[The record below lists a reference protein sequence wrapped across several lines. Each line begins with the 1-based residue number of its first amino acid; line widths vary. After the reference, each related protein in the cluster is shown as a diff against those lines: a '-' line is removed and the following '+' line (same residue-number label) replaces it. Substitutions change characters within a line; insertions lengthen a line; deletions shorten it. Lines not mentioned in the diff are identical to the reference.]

1 MKTEIYIENFLLDQS
16 DDLSSLLTLMLDD
29 IKNFS
34 TRTTSFSKTI
44 ILPGTANNNQL
55 LGNIFQFG
63 QANDFDPS
71 QPNVGYNFNAA
82 KSASCII
89 FQDNIQTFKGGL
101 RLLEIDV
108 DKGRY
113 EYQVAVFGD
122 ISALNSALGT
132 ALLEDLDFS
141 AYDHVLSESVIM
153 NSWDNTPGSGYY
165 YPLIDYGKYSG
176 DKHSWDYHTFRPGL
190 YVKEYIDKIFEAAG
204 FQYQSDLFSTPRF
217 KGLIIPHNQ
226 KILTSKTSLLL
237 TGSNGVDRTIID
249 YGFSPAALF
258 KWDTVATSIFT
269 PSGSPA
275 QTFTYTGTDPVT
287 FNINFNFEYNW
298 KATNNFITLSI
309 RKNGADLYT
318 KILGNTGGFL
328 VTSGFWGGTVSMSL
342 VTGDIVDFL
351 AQVSDSSTGHSYT
364 FVLKAAGTFINFKT
378 ASDVPVP
385 VNLGGDVKLNDT
397 IPRNIK
403 QIDLL
408 VSLVKLFNLYVYE
421 DKFQKNLIYI
431 TPYIDFYG
439 HDNTD
444 SNDWTYKL
452 NRDKVIKI
460 KPMSELTS
468 QIYNFKYKSDT
479 DYYNDLYTKRY
490 NQNYGDYI
498 FNSQFEFASDKTDMQ
513 IMFSSTP
520 LVGYAGED
528 KVQGT
533 ILKLSGTTEDHV
545 DSNIRIMQ
553 TKKIAGVASW
563 DILDGGTTLA
573 STINYGYAGH
583 FDDPDAPTNDLNF
596 GALQELF
603 FTLATGFL
611 SATQFNLYWSAYMA
625 EIIHKDSKLITGF
638 FNLKPQD
645 IFDIDFSKYIHLDGV
660 LFRLSKIS
668 DFNMSKPGDCEVQL
682 LKVINTQY

>member
-1 MKTEIYIENFLLDQS
+1 MKTEIYIEDNLLDQS
-16 DDLSSLLTLMLDD
+16 NDLSSLLTLMIDD
-29 IKNFS
+29 IRDFS

-44 ILPGTANNNQL
+44 VLPGTANNNRL

-63 QANDFDPS
+63 QSNDYDPS

-101 RLLEIDV
+101 RLLEIDY

-122 ISALNSALGT
+122 MAALNIALGS

-141 AYDHVLSESVIM
+141 SYDHVLSDSAIT
-153 NSWDNTPGSGYY
+153 NSWNNPPGSGYY
-165 YPLIDYGKYSG
+165 YPLIDYGGYSIS
-176 DKHSWDYHTFRPGL
+176 KHDWDYHTFRPAL
-190 YVKEYIDKIFEAAG
+190 YVKEYIDKIFAASG
-204 FQYQSDLFSTPRF
+204 FKYQSDLFNTSRF

-226 KILTSKTSLLL
+226 KVLTSKTSTLA
-237 TGSNGVDRTIID
+237 TGSRTTDTTVID
-249 YGFSPAALF
+249 YGSSAAHQLEF
-258 KWDTVATSIFT
+258 DTVSTSIFT
-269 PSGSPA
+269 YSGGVL
-275 QTFTYTGTDPVT
+275 TYIGTDPVT
-287 FNINFNFEYNW
+287 FNINFDLEYNW
-298 KATNNFITLSI
+298 KTTGNTITLSI
-309 RKNGADLYT
+309 RKNGTDLYT

-328 VTSGFWGGTVSMSL
+328 VTSGSWVGTVSMSL
-342 VTGDIVDFL
+342 VTGDQVDFF
-351 AQVSDSSTGHSYT
+351 AQVSDSSFGHFYT
-364 FVLKAAGTFINFKT
+364 LVLKSAGTFFNFKT

-403 QIDLL
+403 QIDFL
-408 VSLVKLFNLYVYE
+408 VSIVKLFNLYVYE
-421 DKFQKNLIYI
+421 DKFQKNLVYI
-431 TPYIDFYG
+431 TPYVDFYG
-439 HDNTD
+439 HDNTASD
-444 SNDWTYKL
+444 DWTYKL
-452 NRDKVIKI
+452 NRDKPIKI

-479 DYYNDLYTKRY
+479 DYYNDLYQKRY

-498 FNSQFEFASDKTDMQ
+498 FNSNFEFTSDKSD
-513 IMFSSTP
+513 IPIIFSGTP

-533 ILKLSGTTEDHV
+533 IFKLSGTTEDHV

-553 TKKIAGVASW
+553 SKKITGVASW
-563 DILDGGTTLA
+563 SILDG
-573 STINYGYAGH
+573 STILTSTIDYGYAGH

-611 SATQFNLYWSAYMA
+611 SATQFNIYWSPYMA
-625 EIIHKDSKLITGF
+625 EITDKDSKLVTGSF
-638 FNLKPQD
+638 YLRPQD
-645 IFDIDFSKYIHLDGV
+645 ILDLDFSRYKYLDGV
-660 LFRLSKIS
+660 LFRLSKIT
-668 DFNMSKPGDCEVQL
+668 DFNMSQPGDCQVDL
-682 LKVINTQY
+682 LKVINTLY